1 MSTEERT
8 VYRYGD
14 FPELFWDLKPEVEVD
29 GTNPSV
35 IARLLQHAPPQT
47 IWKLVP
53 VNVLLRDF
61 ERLDLPEHT
70 QRFWTVVVQTMRER
84 SGMKAPEIT
93 PAERGLTY
101 RFRPRYHPGSDRPR
115 PVEDRETYRYGDLPE
130 LFWDL
135 PRDAVVD
142 GTDPKIIA
150 RLLESAPGGLL
161 WKLVHPDVLIR
172 EFNGLD
178 LQRHTRA
185 FWSQVVENLREKRRS
200 RTSAQ
205 S

>member
-1 MSTEERT
+1 MSTEKRT

-29 GTNPSV
+29 GTNPAV
-35 IARLLQHAPPQT
+35 IARLLQHAAPET

-61 ERLDLPEHT
+61 ERLDLPAHT
-70 QRFWTVVVQTMRER
+70 QRFWTVVVHTMRER
-84 SGMKAPEIT
+84 SGMETPDVPSEQRGIT
-93 PAERGLTY
+93 Y
-101 RFRPRYHPGSDRPR
+101 HVRPRFHPGSDRPR
-115 PVEDRETYRYGDLPE
+115 PIEDREAYRYGDLPE

-135 PRDAVVD
+135 PRDEIVD
-142 GTDPKIIA
+142 GTNPRIIA
-150 RLLESAPGGLL
+150 RLLESSPPGLI
-161 WKLVHPDVLIR
+161 WKLVPVDVLIR
-172 EFNGLD
+172 EFDGLD
-178 LQRHTRA
+178 IQRPTRA